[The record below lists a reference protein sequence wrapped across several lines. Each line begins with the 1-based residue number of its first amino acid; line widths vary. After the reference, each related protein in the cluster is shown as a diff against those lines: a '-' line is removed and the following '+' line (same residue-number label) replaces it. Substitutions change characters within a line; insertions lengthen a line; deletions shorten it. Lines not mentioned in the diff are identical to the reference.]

1 MKEDQDDCTEEK
13 GKKIPFICYY
23 YVWHPVIYRKL
34 SGLDKKDTKTPGAAR
49 FGNFINYY
57 QFNPPENRLL
67 FLPEDL
73 ISTLSPQD
81 SSVDVLDIGCNA
93 GVS

>member
-1 MKEDQDDCTEEK
+1 M
-13 GKKIPFICYY
+13 
-23 YVWHPVIYRKL
+23 WHLVISGEL
-34 SGLDKKDTKTPGAAR
+34 SGLDRKDTKNPGAAR

-73 ISTLSPQD
+73 ISNLSPQD